1 MSDFLGTNAG
11 LNMETVEVPLEQ
23 TEQLPVNFIK
33 SRLGKAFDEY

>member
-23 TEQLPVNFIK
+23 TEQLLFIFMK
-33 SRLGKAFDEY
+33 SR